1 VYDGRPWVACGSKA
15 LLAATV
21 LVAAGAAASE
31 HGAQTMDDAFAP
43 QPYVRLQHPEWS
55 RDAAIYQVNTRQFTP
70 EGTLA
75 AARAQLPRLA
85 ALGVRIVWLMPVQPI
100 GEKNRKGPLG
110 SPYSVRDYTAV
121 NPEYGDL
128 EDFRAF
134 VAAAHELGL
143 YVILDWVANHAAWDN
158 PLVEQ
163 HPEWF
168 AHDPAG
174 RMHAPVWT
182 DWSDVVQF
190 DWAQPGLWRHM
201 ADAMAWWVRETG
213 IDGFRCDVAGF
224 VPLGFWNGVRAELER
239 IKPVF
244 LLAEWKTR
252 DLHARAF
259 DASYSWD
266 WYDTLRRIAQGEAD
280 VSAMAGYHYDEE
292 NAWPLD
298 AMRMLFVSN
307 HDKNAWEGTQF
318 EAFGPALEAA
328 IALSVASRGIPLIYN
343 GQEAGNPKRL
353 AFFERD
359 PITWRE
365 HPLGDLYRRLFAL
378 KQENRAL
385 WNGAWGAPME
395 QVPNDSPRQ
404 VLSFLREKGPDRV
417 FGVFNLSGQAVTVA
431 FEGGRHAGAYRDFAS
446 GEAVTLAEGRALDLP
461 PWSYRLFTR
470 H

>member
-1 VYDGRPWVACGSKA
+1 MKA
-15 LLAATV
+15 AVIATAA
-21 LVAAGAAASE
+21 LCIAAAPAGTE
-31 HGAQTMDDAFAP
+31 AMETPFEPA
-43 QPYVRLQHPEWS
+43 PYVTLQHPEWS

-100 GEKNRKGPLG
+100 GEKNRKGTLG

-121 NPEYGDL
+121 NPEFGDL
-128 EDFRAF
+128 DDFKAF

-143 YVILDWVANHAAWDN
+143 YVILDWVANHTAWDN
-158 PLVEQ
+158 PLVER

-168 AHDPAG
+168 SRDHAG
-174 RMHAPVWT
+174 RLHPPVWT
-182 DWSDVVQF
+182 DWSDVVQL
-190 DWAQPGLWRHM
+190 DYRQPGLWRHM
-201 ADAMAWWVRETG
+201 ADAMRWWVAETG

-224 VPLGFWNGVRAELER
+224 VPVGFWNGVRAELER

-259 DASYSWD
+259 DASYAWD
-266 WYDTLRRIAQGEAD
+266 WYDTVRRIAQGEAG
-280 VSAMAGYHYDEE
+280 VSALAGYHYDEE

-318 EAFGPALEAA
+318 EAFGAALESAVV
-328 IALSVASRGIPLIYN
+328 LSVASRGIPLIYN

-359 PITWRE
+359 PIEWRE
-365 HPLGDLYRRLFAL
+365 HPVGDLYRRLFAL
-378 KQENRAL
+378 KSANRAL

-395 QVPNDSPRQ
+395 RVPNSAPER
-404 VLSFLREKGPDRV
+404 VFSFVRTNGEHRV
-417 FGVFNLSGQAVTVA
+417 FGVFNLSDSPVTA
-431 FEGGRHAGAYRDFAS
+431 RFAEDRYAGAWRDFAS
-446 GEAVTLAEGRALDLP
+446 GEERVLEPGLELQLP
-461 PWSYRLFTR
+461 AWSYRLFT
-470 H
+470 HN